1 MCLIAVY
8 CIYFGTEQMIN
19 HLHEQN
25 MEMVD
30 FVDEIPD
37 QYYYFQDEHGEMDL
51 HAPIFMSL
59 KE

>member
-1 MCLIAVY
+1 MCFIAVY

-19 HLHEQN
+19 YLHEQN

-30 FVDEIPD
+30 FIDEIP
-37 QYYYFQDEHGEMDL
+37 YYYFQDEHGEMDL